1 MINLKQSL
9 ERSFAARNLCTLSTR
24 KINSYQP
31 ASETRSSSP
40 GKAEH
45 KQSVRGGKKRL
56 SAALANAA
64 TAAARGQFG
73 AAAASLCS
81 AALLHPLP
89 FSGSISKQRECL
101 KYPHRWPLPFHKHVS
116 GSSGSFLAGTT
127 QPDAKSGLWQG
138 ERESQSAS
146 LCYLSAALSWEKV
159 LLCSSCHDVFN
170 KCSALS
176 SLPSS

>member
-31 ASETRSSSP
+31 ARETRSSSS

-45 KQSVRGGKKRL
+45 KQSVRGGKQRL

-64 TAAARGQFG
+64 TAAARGRFG

-89 FSGSISKQRECL
+89 FSGSISKQREYL

-127 QPDAKSGLWQG
+127 QPDAECCGK
-138 ERESQSAS
+138 ENAKVRARAS
-146 LCYLSAALSWEKV
+146 VISPQHFLREKV